1 MHDHQ
6 AARDTSRR
14 KPSTKEQPE
23 PSLLKMQRAAGNQ
36 AVQRAITIQRLWT
49 ADQRRQA
56 LRTAGSAIRVLTP
69 PLTMLGWSIT
79 GVAVGLRGS
88 FDAGAGV
95 GAGAGVDQMVFV
107 NLVSGELTG
116 DVISFAE
123 VGVGVTA
130 GGSAGIVVGI
140 RLGPSGRAGNM
151 SGAYAG
157 GSVGASAKLLA
168 GVGFSIGTGILSG
181 EESWATAAFS
191 LGAEAGMR
199 GSYSYGV
206 STEQTVAP
214 AVAAWVQG
222 VAQGLAGGLQTA
234 SAVGRGISDL
244 VARTFGSV
252 VSIYDPD
259 TWNLAGYLP
268 AEQQAW
274 RELGGYMKRV
284 ITTSTLDVFLAGESR
299 GVPVSRRIAGLGDV
313 GVFIRVSEAINA
325 RYRREN
331 GLTSRDELWPAN
343 AFTNRTYLQFLAFLR
358 DQRLL

>member
-1 MHDHQ
+1 MHDHL
-6 AARDTSRR
+6 AAQDRSQPR
-14 KPSTKEQPE
+14 PSAKEQPE
-23 PSLLKMQRAAGNQ
+23 PSLLKLQRAAGNQ

-56 LRTAGSAIRVLTP
+56 LRTAGSAVRVLTP
-69 PLTMLGWSIT
+69 VLAMAGWSIT

-95 GAGAGVDQMVFV
+95 GAGVGADQMFFV
-107 NLVSGELTG
+107 NLVTG
-116 DVISFAE
+116 DLTADVITFAE
-123 VGVGVTA
+123 VGVAVTA
-130 GGSAGIVVGI
+130 GGSTGIVVGI

-151 SGAYAG
+151 SGAYEG
-157 GSVGASAKLLA
+157 GSVGASVKLLA
-168 GVGFSIGTGILSG
+168 GVGFSVGTSIFSG
-181 EESWATAAFS
+181 QEGWATAAFS

-199 GSYSYGV
+199 ASYSYGV

-222 VAQGLAGGLQTA
+222 VAQGLASGLQTA

-244 VARTFGSV
+244 VAQMFGSV
-252 VSIYDPD
+252 VGIYDPD
-259 TWNLAGYLP
+259 TWNLAGYQP
-268 AEQQAW
+268 SEQRAW

-284 ITTSTLDVFLAGESR
+284 ITSSTLDVFLAGESR
-299 GVPVSRRIAGLGDV
+299 GVPVSRRIASVGDV

-331 GLTSRDELWPAN
+331 GLTSRDEIWPAN
-343 AFTNRTYLQFLAFLR
+343 AFNDRTYLQFLAFLR
-358 DQRLL
+358 EQRLL